1 MFSEFKLKTLHHKV
15 GCTNLNELLPST
27 KQCISF
33 KFRTINGTCNNILRP
48 RFGSASNPFRR
59 LVPVKYHDVHG
70 INDPI
75 GFPNQPSAPQLPL
88 ALEVAEK
95 FIIPQLRQPITRNL
109 ISHAVMQWGQFLDHD
124 ITFTAESEDG
134 EKCLEKKGSVKT
146 QDLIICVTFFFNRS
160 KVISILN
167 LIAS

>member
-1 MFSEFKLKTLHHKV
+1 MFSELKLKTLHHKV
-15 GCTNLNELLPST
+15 NCTNLNELLPST

-33 KFRTINGTCNNILRP
+33 KFRTINGTCNNILNP

-75 GFPNQPSAPQLPL
+75 GFPNQPFAPQLPL
-88 ALEVAEK
+88 ALEVAKK
-95 FIIPQLRQPITRNL
+95 FIIPQSRQPIKRNL

-124 ITFTAESEDG
+124 LTFTAESEDG
-134 EKCLEKKGSVKT
+134 EKCLEEKGSVKT
-146 QDLIICVTFFFNRS
+146 KI
-160 KVISILN
+160 
-167 LIAS
+167 